1 MHIMP
6 ELYLRLLNRI
16 LTPILLLLAFYLLF
30 RGHNLPGGGFIA
42 GLMAASAFQLQIL
55 SRGHRRVRRT
65 IGPYLNSGIG
75 LGLAVAICAGIVGLM
90 EGTFF
95 KGIWFKLHMPL
106 LGYLKLGT
114 PVFFDL
120 GVFLVVVSVATSYLL
135 GLSRV
140 SDSATLRRD
149 AAASLFPSDTPV
161 SDPSDPNLK
170 PGQGADA

>member
-1 MHIMP
+1 MT

-16 LTPILLLLAFYLLF
+16 LTPVLLLLALYLLL

-42 GLMAASAFQLQIL
+42 GLMAAAAFQLQIL
-55 SRGHRRVRRT
+55 SRGHDRVRRA

-75 LGLAVAICAGIVGLM
+75 LGLAVAICSGIAGLL

-95 KGIWFKLHMPL
+95 KGVWFEMRLPL
-106 LGYLKLGT
+106 LGLLDVGT
-114 PVFFDL
+114 PILFDL

-140 SDSATLRRD
+140 SDSAAPGPTIEADEADRR
-149 AAASLFPSDTPV
+149 AET
-161 SDPSDPNLK
+161 
-170 PGQGADA
+170 